1 MQINNLCSNIIMV
14 FRLDFKVFQV
24 LQKATLTD
32 CLFCMTKLFLLKP
45 LTMLLYPDLITVL
58 RARQRFRLHCFQ
70 QAFLLQLRSL
80 FEPLPLGQGVQE
92 YHIAKRLG
100 YMVLKIGFF
109 VNYAIGLIAYLTTGA
124 FAVHIIKPSVK
135 ALLGNSVMSADLYKM
150 ENA

>member
-1 MQINNLCSNIIMV
+1 MTEFSERHGYARISGSVCLNVLGSRVSLFSIF
-14 FRLDFKVFQV
+14 FR
-24 LQKATLTD
+24 
-32 CLFCMTKLFLLKP
+32 
-45 LTMLLYPDLITVL
+45 ITVY
-58 RARQRFRLHCFQ
+58 
-70 QAFLLQLRSL
+70 LQFHICHSD
-80 FEPLPLGQGVQE
+80 

-100 YMVLKIGFF
+100 YMVLKIGVF